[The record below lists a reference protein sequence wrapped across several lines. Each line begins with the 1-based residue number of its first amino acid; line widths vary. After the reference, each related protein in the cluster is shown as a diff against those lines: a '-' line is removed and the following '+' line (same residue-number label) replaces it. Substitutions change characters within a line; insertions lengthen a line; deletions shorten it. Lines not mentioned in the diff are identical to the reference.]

1 MYEDYFTTVRDGKT
15 IERSISGRTIT
26 LAHLDTGGRAYDDP
40 EMMERHDPYAALRIP
55 SFRRFMAGA
64 FFLNIGV
71 GAQSVALGW
80 EIYSRTNDPLALG
93 FVGLITAIPMFLFIL
108 PAGYFADRLD
118 RRAVIRVS
126 LVLIAG
132 TAILLAVASLKHAS
146 VAVMYLILFV
156 DASAVVSGNPSR
168 TAFLPRLVPRETFEN
183 AIAWRTSIGQI
194 SSVAGPAVGG
204 VLVLIAPAAAYAMN
218 ALASITFFLLLN
230 GVKQHEEPDGGNAMG
245 DGAARSD
252 VAVEVSVPDNEV
264 DSVNEAAGGG
274 SPAEPVTPA
283 ASMKRMLKLVFEGLL
298 FIRRRPV
305 ILAAITLDLFA
316 VLLGGAVYLLP
327 IYARDILAIGETGL
341 GFLRAAP
348 AVGALLTALILAH
361 RPPMERAG
369 RNMLLAVA
377 GFGVATIIFGLSRNA
392 ILAWAMLFLTGMFDN
407 VSVVIRHTLVQG
419 RTPDDMRGRVS
430 AVSSIFIGS
439 SNQLGGFESGLVAR
453 LVSPTFSVVSGG
465 IGTLVVVGVTA
476 LLVPTLRKLRRLV

>member
-1 MYEDYFTTVRDGKT
+1 
-15 IERSISGRTIT
+15 
-26 LAHLDTGGRAYDDP
+26 
-40 EMMERHDPYAALRIP
+40 MEGHDPYAALRIP
-55 SFRRFMAGA
+55 SFRRFMGGA
-64 FFLNIGV
+64 FLLNIGI

-80 EIYSRTNDPLALG
+80 EIYSRTDDPLALG

-118 RRAVIRVS
+118 RRSVIRVS
-126 LVLIAG
+126 LLLISVTAVLL
-132 TAILLAVASLKHAS
+132 TVASLMNAG
-146 VAVMYLILFV
+146 VAVLYLILFV
-156 DASAVVSGNPSR
+156 DASAVVSGGPSR
-168 TAFLPRLVPRETFEN
+168 TALLPQLVPRDIFEN
-183 AIAWRTSIGQI
+183 AVAWRTSISQI

-204 VLVLIAPAAAYAMN
+204 ILVLVAPAAAYGMN
-218 ALASITFFLLLN
+218 ALAALTFLILLI
-230 GVKQHEEPDGGNAMG
+230 GVKRFDEPDAAQPGV
-245 DGAARSD
+245 DVGAISETSP
-252 VAVEVSVPDNEV
+252 VA
-264 DSVNEAAGGG
+264 AAE
-274 SPAEPVTPA
+274 PPADPLRAAEPVSLA
-283 ASMKRMLKLVFEGLL
+283 ASMKRALQLVFEGLH

-305 ILAAITLDLFA
+305 ILAAISLDLFA

-361 RPPMERAG
+361 RRPMEHAG
-369 RNMLLAVA
+369 RNLLVAVA
-377 GFGVATIIFGLSRNA
+377 GFGVATIVFGLSRNP
-392 ILAWAMLFLTGMFDN
+392 ILAWAMLFLTGVFDN

-465 IGTLVVVGVTA
+465 IGTLVVVTVTA
-476 LLVPTLRKLRRLV
+476 LLVPALRKLRRLA